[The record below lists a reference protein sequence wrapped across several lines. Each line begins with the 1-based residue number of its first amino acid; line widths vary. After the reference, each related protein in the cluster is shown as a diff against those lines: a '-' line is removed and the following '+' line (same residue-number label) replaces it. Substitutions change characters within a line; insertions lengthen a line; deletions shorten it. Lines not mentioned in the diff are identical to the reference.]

1 MSKGDGLNCRL
12 LARNRA
18 APLWSMMGVVGARI
32 ACWEV
37 LGVRVGQGL
46 FSRCALPTLSGMS
59 VSGISAPCRVGGTE
73 ECEFPS
79 STGAVWWLQL
89 QDPTVRSRAR
99 SAGELPLAYRIHP
112 LPGSARPQV
121 QESWGSKTVRVSR
134 ERR

>member
-73 ECEFPS
+73 ECGGYNYR
-79 STGAVWWLQL
+79 TRLCALGRG
-89 QDPTVRSRAR
+89 VR
-99 SAGELPLAYRIHP
+99 ENCLVAYRIHP